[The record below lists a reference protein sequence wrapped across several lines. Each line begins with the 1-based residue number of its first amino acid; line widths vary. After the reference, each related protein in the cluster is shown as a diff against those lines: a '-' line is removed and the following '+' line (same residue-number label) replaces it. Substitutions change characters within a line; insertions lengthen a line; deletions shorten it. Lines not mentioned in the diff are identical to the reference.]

1 MIVNKCVRGA
11 TGPEILPNYEFWS
24 DFPALLKVR
33 IKEQCTL
40 LDENFHIIEFS
51 DLSQNG
57 RIHGIEYSRF

>member
-1 MIVNKCVRGA
+1 MNKCVRGA

-40 LDENFHIIEFS
+40 LDENVQII
-51 DLSQNG
+51 
-57 RIHGIEYSRF
+57 

>member
-33 IKEQCTL
+33 TKEQCTSTL
-40 LDENFHIIEFS
+40 LDGNVHII
-51 DLSQNG
+51 
-57 RIHGIEYSRF
+57 